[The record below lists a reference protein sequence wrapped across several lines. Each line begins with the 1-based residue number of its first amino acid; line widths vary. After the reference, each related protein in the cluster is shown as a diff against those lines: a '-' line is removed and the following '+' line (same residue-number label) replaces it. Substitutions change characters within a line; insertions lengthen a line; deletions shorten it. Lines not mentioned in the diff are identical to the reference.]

1 MSSPDPFPSL
11 DDAAFLNS
19 QAALPR
25 RPRRHESS
33 AHGAARLAREE
44 DLRRWLSAPAGDAH
58 ATALGRLSPLVESS
72 ADGSTLEVLWHRAL
86 VFPEIE
92 RNRHLLVV
100 SQPGG
105 GKTQGFVL
113 PLLWSDLQD
122 RERTIVVFDAK
133 GEILPF
139 LRLALDVLRPGT
151 RLQVLN
157 FADRTRSL
165 GWNPLEELGRGPG
178 EQENGTHEI
187 AHTLCW
193 ATETRTTSSDSVF
206 FLNCAIALIAGVCQA
221 LLRERGEQACFA
233 RVREVLDLPREELYA
248 LLNRHREVPG
258 LLAFLSYVKTGSH
271 NAETVLADAQ
281 MRLSA
286 WMDRD
291 LCAVTSRS
299 ELDVDALVR
308 EPSVLVVEMREA
320 DVPRLRPVWN
330 LFCTRLV
337 NHLMRSA
344 ASRPGTRLPRPVS
357 LVLDEFASSL
367 GRLPGFESTI
377 NTLRGPRVSVLAA
390 VQSLAQIQHVYGAAG
405 ESVLAGFNTK
415 IFLPALESVD
425 ATYASHKAGVM
436 SAEHVTRIEEAHP
449 VVEGEHRPLSRQVG
463 SVGRF
468 LLHPEEIARPPEHF
482 VCGAPATFFL
492 PGTPPFQAYVEPA
505 WRQPGLAPLCAALA
519 QGHAK
524 HHAYARADPL
534 EWPPAARAGRR
545 RARTNA
551 PTVREKQELREKLGY
566 ERAGPEAR
574 SLWLELE
581 RGADTRP
588 ELYSRLAD
596 ELVQRSSSVQ
606 ELFEVTRLSGTRNV
620 QANLHYLDYL
630 RLKNSEQRRE
640 LDQALEDLQRVRR
653 GPRAG
658 EPGTIEADAS
668 SSNRASTAAATKSAP
683 GVNAAA
689 SVNAAAATAKT
700 VAPAPQAGKPAA
712 RETSPEESGPKR
724 S

>member
-1 MSSPDPFPSL
+1 MSPSDPFPSFE
-11 DDAAFLNS
+11 DPAFLDS
-19 QAALPR
+19 PASLPR

-33 AHGAARLAREE
+33 AHGAARLASAQ
-44 DLRRWLSAPAGDAH
+44 DLERWLTPPAGDPH
-58 ATALGRLSPLVESS
+58 ATALARLSPLVEAG
-72 ADGSTLEVLWHRAL
+72 ADGSLLRVLWHHTL
-86 VFPEIE
+86 YLPERE
-92 RNRHLLVV
+92 RNRHVLAV

-113 PLLWSDLQD
+113 PLLWSDLAD
-122 RERTIVVFDAK
+122 RERTVVVFDAK

-139 LRLALDVLRPGT
+139 LRRALEELRPGAK
-151 RLQVLN
+151 LQVLN
-157 FADRTRSL
+157 FADRSRSL
-165 GWNPLEELGRGPG
+165 GWNPLSELGDGPG
-178 EQENGTHEI
+178 EVENGTHEI

-193 ATETRTTSSDSVF
+193 ASETRASSSDSVF
-206 FLNCAIALIAGVCQA
+206 FLNCAVSLIAGVCQA
-221 LLRERGEQACFA
+221 LLRERGEEPCFA

-248 LLNRHREVPG
+248 LLNRHRDVPG

-299 ELDVDALVR
+299 EFGFGELIE
-308 EPSVLVVEMREA
+308 EPRVLVVEMREA

-415 IFLPALESVD
+415 IFLPALESID
-425 ATYASHKAGVM
+425 AAYASHKAGVM
-436 SAEHVTRIEEAHP
+436 SAELVTRTEEAQP
-449 VVEGEHRPLSRQVG
+449 FGQGEHRPLSRQVG

-492 PGTPPFQAYVEPA
+492 PGTPPFQAYFEPA
-505 WRQPGLAPLCAALA
+505 WRQPRLSALCAEIAL
-519 QGHAK
+519 G
-524 HHAYARADPL
+524 RAGEACLRSDPL
-534 EWPPAARAGRR
+534 EWPPASRAGRR
-545 RARTNA
+545 RAKSHS
-551 PTVREKQELREKLGY
+551 PTVRQKQELRSKLGY
-566 ERAGPEAR
+566 ENANAEAR
-574 SLWLELE
+574 TFWLEVE
-581 RGADTRP
+581 RSADGTPDVYLRLTE
-588 ELYSRLAD
+588 ELA
-596 ELVQRSSSVQ
+596 QRKSSVQ
-606 ELFEVTRLSGTRNV
+606 ELFEVTRRSGTRNV

-630 RLKNSEQRRE
+630 RLCNSERQRE
-640 LDQALEDLQRVRR
+640 LDRALEDLERSSRA
-653 GPRAG
+653 PRAAG
-658 EPGTIEADAS
+658 
-668 SSNRASTAAATKSAP
+668 SAP
-683 GVNAAA
+683 AEVPNPASAAKREGNVNAPGAPA
-689 SVNAAAATAKT
+689 NAAPAGNRSAT
-700 VAPAPQAGKPAA
+700 GIGN
-712 RETSPEESGPKR
+712 GPGEGASQR

>member
-1 MSSPDPFPSL
+1 MSPSDSFPSFE
-11 DDAAFLNS
+11 DPAFLDAPAS
-19 QAALPR
+19 LPR

-33 AHGAARLAREE
+33 AHGAARLASAD
-44 DLRRWLSAPAGDAH
+44 DLERWLAPPSGDPH
-58 ATALGRLSPLVESS
+58 ASTLARLSPIVEDG
-72 ADGSTLEVLWHRAL
+72 ADGSRLRVLWHRAL
-86 VFPEIE
+86 HFPEVE

-113 PLLWSDLQD
+113 PLLWSDLAD
-122 RERTIVVFDAK
+122 RERTVVVFDAK

-139 LRLALDVLRPGT
+139 LRLALAELRPGT
-151 RLQVLN
+151 QLDVLN
-157 FADRTRSL
+157 FADRGRSL
-165 GWNPLEELGRGPG
+165 GWNPLSELGDGPG
-178 EQENGTHEI
+178 ELENGTHEI

-193 ATETRTTSSDSVF
+193 ASETRTSSSDSVF
-206 FLNCAIALIAGVCQA
+206 FLNCAVALIAGVCQA
-221 LLRERGEQACFA
+221 LARERGEEACFA

-299 ELDVDALVR
+299 ELGFDALIDR
-308 EPSVLVVEMREA
+308 PRVLVVEMREA

-337 NHLMRSA
+337 NHLMRRA
-344 ASRPGTRLPRPVS
+344 AARPLTRLARPVS

-415 IFLPALESVD
+415 IFLPALESLD
-425 ATYASHKAGVM
+425 AAYASHKAGVM
-436 SAEHVTRIEEAHP
+436 SAELVTRTEEAQSF
-449 VVEGEHRPLSRQVG
+449 GAGAHRPLSRQIG

-492 PGTPPFQAYVEPA
+492 PGTPPFQAYFEPA
-505 WRQPGLAPLCAALA
+505 WRQPRLSALCAALA
-519 QGHAK
+519 QAGPAQ
-524 HHAYARADPL
+524 ARLRDDPL

-545 RARTNA
+545 RPKSHA
-551 PTVREKQELREKLGY
+551 PTVRQKQELRARLGY
-566 ERAGPEAR
+566 EDACAEAR
-574 SLWLELE
+574 SLWLEVE
-581 RGADTRP
+581 RSADSTP
-588 ELYSRLAD
+588 EVYLRLAE
-596 ELVQRSSSVQ
+596 ELVQRKSTLA

-630 RLKNSEQRRE
+630 RLRSAERQRE
-640 LDQALEDLQRVRR
+640 LDRALEDLERSSRT
-653 GPRAG
+653 PRASG
-658 EPGTIEADAS
+658 APAAPLD
-668 SSNRASTAAATKSAP
+668 AAAAGTKRDP
-683 GVNAAA
+683 GVNAPPAPA
-689 SVNAAAATAKT
+689 NAAAAGAR
-700 VAPAPQAGKPAA
+700 PATGIGNGPG
-712 RETSPEESGPKR
+712 ESASQR